1 MCAALPF
8 RRLALVLGVALAL
21 GAALALVGAASQQEQ
36 GPSQRAFTVVA
47 RKYAFSPARIEVQ
60 QDDLVKIVFSTEDIP
75 HSFTIDQY
83 RIAKRAGPGQTVVFE
98 FRADRAGTFPF
109 YCNLTI
115 DEKCREMQGQ
125 LIVRPR

>member
-8 RRLALVLGVALAL
+8 RRLALVLSVALALGVALAL
-21 GAALALVGAASQQEQ
+21 ARAASLQEQ
-36 GPSQRAFTVVA
+36 GPSQLGFTVVA

-60 QDDLVKIVFSTEDIP
+60 QDDLVKIVFSTQDIP

-98 FRADRAGTFPF
+98 FRADQAGTFPF